1 MFYLMSIHENF
12 ASLILSG
19 EKSVELRRNNIQ
31 MHSGDYVAI
40 YATKPTARIVGYFI
54 VDHVVKDD
62 YKTVWKLYKD
72 KACIAYKSYLEYV
85 EGKSTISAIVIKNSI
100 KKSGLTLAEM
110 DLWIP
115 QSYSRIREDQFLKLC
130 KINNLPEENEGG
142 DCDDRK
148 P

>member
-1 MFYLMSIHENF
+1 M
-12 ASLILSG
+12 
-19 EKSVELRRNNIQ
+19 
-31 MHSGDYVAI
+31 
-40 YATKPTARIVGYFI
+40 
-54 VDHVVKDD
+54 
-62 YKTVWKLYKD
+62 YKD

-85 EGKSTISAIVIKNSI
+85 EGKSTISAIVIKKSI

-115 QSYSRIREDQFLKLC
+115 QSYSKIREDQFLKLC
-130 KINNLPEENEGG
+130 KIDSLLEENEGG